1 MVVVGKYLMNMIR
14 FSLVALALEFGL
26 SSCAREGAPIQEA
39 QYAATIVGDWIGTV
53 GDTKETISFG
63 ADGKFVSK
71 VRPGGFINNTLSQ
84 GVTGTIHGTWS
95 INSKVI
101 TLNISNAENV
111 TLLNRATTGTIESFT
126 RNELVITSSSGE
138 TSTFVRT

>member
-1 MVVVGKYLMNMIR
+1 VVVVGKYLMNMIR

-84 GVTGTIHGTWS
+84 GVTARFMERGRS
-95 INSKVI
+95 IARSLPSI
-101 TLNISNAENV
+101 L
-111 TLLNRATTGTIESFT
+111 ATRKMLRF
-126 RNELVITSSSGE
+126 
-138 TSTFVRT
+138 